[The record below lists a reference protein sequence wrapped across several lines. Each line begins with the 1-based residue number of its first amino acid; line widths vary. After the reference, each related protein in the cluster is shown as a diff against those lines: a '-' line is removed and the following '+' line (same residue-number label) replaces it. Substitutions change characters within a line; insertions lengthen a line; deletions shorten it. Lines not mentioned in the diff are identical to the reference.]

1 MAKFKPA
8 RGGRKPAAQ
17 RPNAIGCI
25 LLLVLL
31 FAIVYLVMYYSV
43 KPG

>member
-8 RGGRKPAAQ
+8 RGRKPATQ

-25 LLLVLL
+25 LLLALL
-31 FAIVYLVMYYSV
+31 FGLMYAVMYYAV

>member
-8 RGGRKPAAQ
+8 RGRKPAAQ

-25 LLLVLL
+25 LLLAVL
-31 FAIVYLVMYYSV
+31 FGVIYAVIYYSV

>member
-8 RGGRKPAAQ
+8 RGRKPAAK
-17 RPNAIGCI
+17 RPSAIGCI
-25 LLLVLL
+25 VLL
-31 FAIVYLVMYYSV
+31 AFLFALLYAVMYYSV